1 MSIATAFQKVE
12 KSLEKEILAFFQLLG
27 ASEAPEEWE
36 CTHAPAE
43 TARDERPRNSSQPPA
58 H

>member
-36 CTHAPAE
+36 CKPPPAE
-43 TARDERPRNSSQPPA
+43 PVSAEHPRNPAPPPA